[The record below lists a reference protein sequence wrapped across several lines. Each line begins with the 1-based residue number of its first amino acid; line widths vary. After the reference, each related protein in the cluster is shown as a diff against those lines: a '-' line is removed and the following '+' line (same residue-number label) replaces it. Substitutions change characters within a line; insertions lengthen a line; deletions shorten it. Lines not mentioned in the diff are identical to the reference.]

1 MSSPVDQQIN
11 TDSSIQTFIS
21 SLIFNTGITVAV
33 FIAFDFVRKRNR
45 KVYEPRT
52 YLVPEKKRSEPLPTG
67 FFKWVLPVLR
77 VPDEEVIKRIGLDAF
92 MFIRFM
98 GLFMKLFGIFSVLGI
113 VILLPLDSKN
123 QKGGSGLDQFTLG
136 NISDSN
142 RLWAHLILSYFFSCV
157 TIYVLYHEL
166 RTFIR
171 LRHEYLTTDEHRNSP
186 RATTILVVG
195 IPNEMNNSKALK
207 ALFDIF
213 PGGVKRIWLNREP
226 SKLEGFM
233 ADREK
238 LVNKLEGSATTYI
251 TQHAKNLAKSPSKES
266 NAENGSSA
274 PSTTRP
280 QHRKLL
286 IMGKKVDSLETYRS
300 DLSNLNQQI
309 LNLQKNPND
318 FKQLNSAFIQFNNY
332 IGAQLAAASTVPR
345 LTDIAPDDIIWENL
359 NLKNNQRIIR
369 RFISLAIVIALVLLW
384 IFPVTFVASISQ
396 LESLQKLPLLKNII
410 GSFPKEVFGIIQ
422 GILPALGLA
431 ILMFILPI
439 ILKFLSKFEGIV
451 TYSSVDLSLQGKYYF
466 FLVVNVLLISTFANG
481 IFTALP
487 NLIEKP
493 TQAIDILAVN
503 LPLASTFF
511 LTYVLL
517 TISASAIEIF
527 QIAPLISDI
536 IFRKFLAKT
545 PRKIWQLERA
555 MLYKDWGTA
564 FPPHTLIA
572 CIGLVYSTVQPLI
585 LPIVTLHFMIYYL
598 VYRYQFLYVYEQ
610 PNQTG
615 GLLFPKGVYQM
626 FTGIYI
632 FQLTL
637 TGLMFLK
644 GAFVQGILCIILLM
658 ASVIVLVSM
667 RKIFKHN
674 PRAEFLPVD
683 LTGIIDMKS
692 RKVLVGNDHGKHKHE
707 QEVVEKDEYAR
718 QDVLHIN
725 EGDEE
730 ELQKEEGSKTFM
742 HPAITSAQPIV
753 WLPDDQN
760 ISDDFINEFRKSG
773 INATN
778 QGATLNEKS
787 KVVIDKNKIPLDI
800 QDDKY
805 AKQLMQE
812 KAQEKNHGGPIQ
824 NVAGTS
830 HTH

>member
-1 MSSPVDQQIN
+1 MSSPVDEQFN
-11 TDSSIQTFIS
+11 TDSSIQTFTS
-21 SLIFNTGITVAV
+21 SLIFNTSISVAV
-33 FIAFDFVRKRNR
+33 FVAFDILRKRNK

-52 YLVPEKKRSEPLPTG
+52 YLVPEKKRSEPLPSG
-67 FFKWVLPVLR
+67 LFAWVLPVLR
-77 VPDEEVIKRIGLDAF
+77 VSDEEVIRRIGLDSF

-98 GLFMKLFGIFSVLGI
+98 GMFMKLFGVFSIFGTI
-113 VILLPLDSKN
+113 ILLPLDAKN
-123 QKGGSGLDQFTLG
+123 QKGGAGLDQFTLG
-136 NISDSN
+136 NISDSK
-142 RLWAHLILSYFFSCV
+142 RLWAHLILTWLFSCS
-157 TIYVLYHEL
+157 TMYVLYYEL
-166 RTFIR
+166 RTFVR
-171 LRHEYLTTDEHRNSP
+171 LRHEYLTTDEHRDSP

-195 IPNEMNNSKALK
+195 IPNDMNNTKTLK
-207 ALFDIF
+207 TLFDIF

-226 SKLEGFM
+226 SKLVGIV
-233 ADREK
+233 ADRDK
-238 LVNKLEGSATTYI
+238 LVNELEGAATTYI
-251 TQHAKNLAKSPSKES
+251 TQHAKNLAKSRSKES

-280 QHRKLL
+280 QHRK
-286 IMGKKVDSLETYRS
+286 IPIIGKKVDSLETYRS

-309 LNLQKNPND
+309 LNLQKDPNA

-332 IGAQLAAASTVPR
+332 IGAQLAATSTVPR

-359 NLKNNQRIIR
+359 NLKSNQRMVR
-369 RFISLAIVIALVLLW
+369 RFISLAVVVALVLLW

-396 LESLQKLPLLKNII
+396 LESLQKLPFLKNII
-410 GSFPKEVFGIIQ
+410 GGLPKVVFGIIQ

-431 ILMFILPI
+431 TLMFILPI
-439 ILKFLSKFEGIV
+439 ILKFLSRFEGIV
-451 TYSSVDLSLQGKYYF
+451 TYSSVDLSLQSKYYF

-487 NLIEKP
+487 NLIENP

-517 TISASAIEIF
+517 TISSSALEIF

-536 IFRKFLAKT
+536 IFRKLLAKT
-545 PRKIWQLERA
+545 PRKIWQLERT
-555 MLYKDWGTA
+555 MLFKDWGTA
-564 FPPHTLIA
+564 FPPHILIA
-572 CIGLVYSTVQPLI
+572 CIGFVYSTVQPLI
-585 LPIVTLHFMIYYL
+585 LPIVTLHFMVHYL

-610 PNQTG
+610 PTQTG

-644 GAFVQGILCIILLM
+644 GAVVQGILCIILLIT
-658 ASVIVLVSM
+658 SLIVLVAM

-674 PRAEFLPVD
+674 PKAEFLPVD

-692 RKVLVGNDHGKHKHE
+692 RKVLVGNN
-707 QEVVEKDEYAR
+707 
-718 QDVLHIN
+718 L
-725 EGDEE
+725 
-730 ELQKEEGSKTFM
+730 
-742 HPAITSAQPIV
+742 

-760 ISDDFINEFRKSG
+760 VSDDFINEFHNDG

-805 AKQLMQE
+805 AKQMMQE
-812 KAQEKNHGGPIQ
+812 KTQENNHGGPIQ

-830 HTH
+830 KTHN